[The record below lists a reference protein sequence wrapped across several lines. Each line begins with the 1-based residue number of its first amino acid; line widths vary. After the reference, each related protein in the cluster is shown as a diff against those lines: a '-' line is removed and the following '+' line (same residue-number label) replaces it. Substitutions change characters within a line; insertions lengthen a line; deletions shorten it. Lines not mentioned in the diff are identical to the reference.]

1 MDAIPQRARSR
12 AVITARP
19 RDSVNL
25 LLVCR
30 DPDWSRAVHD
40 AVDDRNVDAC
50 DARDA
55 VSRLACTL
63 PGYSHLLLQP
73 QSDDGLFDT
82 LLQLTT
88 EAAGSNTELLLLGG
102 HPTRRPGLNV
112 IHSAT
117 PRSVQ
122 EALMVAPRSRKKP
135 APPFK
140 LAEIKAALDGGMI
153 SARYQPIVRLSDRRV
168 VALEVL
174 ARMDHPD
181 QGTILPDRFIPQ
193 IEDAGLAAQL
203 TELITER
210 ALTELG
216 TLTSP
221 NRPLIITLNFPLDVI
236 LREEAINRLE
246 EQRQAAGIPARLIAI
261 ELTES
266 MPVHDFP
273 ALRTVLERLRAMGY
287 RAAID
292 DVSPTVAGLAELLT
306 LPFTTLKLD
315 KDIVTLAGNDPATLA
330 FLRAT
335 TDKAHQAGMQVVAEG
350 IETVEAWN
358 LMRAAGVDGVQGF
371 LLARP
376 LPAAAV
382 SVWLDAWERNPGV
395 D

>member
-1 MDAIPQRARSR
+1 MDAISRRARNQADLTSG
-12 AVITARP
+12 P
-19 RDSVNL
+19 RDGANL

-30 DPDWSRAVHD
+30 DPGWARAVRD
-40 AVDDRNVDAC
+40 AAHDRNVDTC

-55 VSRLACTL
+55 VSRLSCIM
-63 PGYSHLLLQP
+63 PRYSHLLLQP

-88 EAAGSNTELLLLGG
+88 EAAGSDTKLLLLGG
-102 HPTRRPGLNV
+102 HPTSHPGLNF

-117 PRSVQ
+117 PRSVY
-122 EALMVAPRSRKKP
+122 EALMVAPRSRKKA
-135 APPFK
+135 APPVK
-140 LAEIKAALDGGMI
+140 LAEIKAALDAGMI
-153 SARYQPIVRLSDRRV
+153 SARYQPIVRLSDRRA

>member
-1 MDAIPQRARSR
+1 M
-12 AVITARP
+12 
-19 RDSVNL
+19 NL

-30 DPDWSRAVHD
+30 DPAWSRAVHD
-40 AVDDRNVDAC
+40 AMDDRNVDAC

-55 VSRLACTL
+55 VSRLACIV

-82 LLQLTT
+82 LVQLTT
-88 EAAGSNTELLLLGG
+88 EAAGSNTKLLLLGG
-102 HPTRRPGLNV
+102 HPTRRPRLNV
-112 IHSAT
+112 IRSAT

-153 SARYQPIVRLSDRRV
+153 SARYQPIVRLSDRRP

-174 ARMDHPD
+174 ARIDHPA

-193 IEDAGLAAQL
+193 IEDAGLAARL

-210 ALTELG
+210 ALSEIG

-221 NRPLIITLNFPLDVI
+221 DRPLIITLNFPLDVI
-236 LREEAINRLE
+236 LRPEAIDRLE
-246 EQRQAAGIPARLIAI
+246 AQRQAAGIPAKLIAI

-273 ALRTVLERLRAMGY
+273 ALRTVLERVRAMGY

-292 DVSPTVAGLAELLT
+292 DVSPTVSGLAELLT

-315 KDIVTLAGNDPATLA
+315 KDIVTLAGNDQATLA

-335 TDKAHQAGMQVVAEG
+335 TEKAHQAGMQVVAEG

-358 LMRAAGVDGVQGF
+358 LMRAAGVDGVQGY

-382 SVWLDAWERNPGV
+382 PVWLEAWERNPAV

>member
-1 MDAIPQRARSR
+1 MEAIPQRARNQ
-12 AVITARP
+12 AAITSGP
-19 RDSVNL
+19 RGGMNL

-30 DPDWSRAVHD
+30 DPDWARAVHD
-40 AVDDRNVDAC
+40 AMDDRNVDAC
-50 DARDA
+50 DARGA
-55 VSRLACTL
+55 VSRLACII

-88 EAAGSNTELLLLGG
+88 EAAGSDTKLLLLGG

-112 IHSAT
+112 IRSAT
-117 PRSVQ
+117 RRSVQ

-135 APPFK
+135 PPFT

-153 SARYQPIVRLSDRRV
+153 SARYQPIVRLSDRRP

-174 ARMDHPD
+174 ARMDHPA

-193 IEDAGLAAQL
+193 IEDAGLAARL

-210 ALTELG
+210 ALSELG

-221 NRPLIITLNFPLDVI
+221 DRPLIITLNFPLDVI
-236 LREEAINRLE
+236 LRPEAIDRLE
-246 EQRQAAGIPARLIAI
+246 AQRQAAGIPARLIAI

-266 MPVHDFP
+266 LPVHDFP
-273 ALRTVLERLRAMGY
+273 GLRTVLERIRAMGY
-287 RAAID
+287 HTAID
-292 DVSPTVAGLAELLT
+292 DVSPTVSGLAELLT

-315 KDIVTLAGNDPATLA
+315 KDIVALAGDDQATLA

-335 TDKAHQAGMQVVAEG
+335 TDKAHQAGMKVVAEG
-350 IETVEAWN
+350 IETVKAWD
-358 LMRAAGVDGVQGF
+358 LMRAAGVDGIQGD

-376 LPAAAV
+376 VPAAAV
-382 SVWLDAWERNPGV
+382 PVWLDAWERNPTV